1 MFIRITLF
9 GIWAACLA
17 FSAQAQVSVGASI
30 GANYSF
36 WGWHVK
42 NPLLDVGYTEDPGFG
57 YRAAAVA
64 DWQISPVIGLR
75 ADLAYQIW
83 RNSTALVLQ
92 FPRDSAGQIP
102 PTVRGKSSERFH
114 NFAGSLLACI
124 SPFRQKHI
132 YFLAG
137 VTATSITEAWFTIT
151 IEDDGPF
158 PGGYTSSTSIDLKNY
173 NRTQVF
179 ADFGGGVKFPLGA
192 KGSLFSEIRYQLP
205 LTNLWGSDNVDASVS
220 PLLLNVGYLFQ
231 L

>member
-83 RNSTALVLQ
+83 RNCTALTMIGL
-92 FPRDSAGQIP
+92 D
-102 PTVRGKSSERFH
+102 GKRVPFKEGTRSERFH
-114 NFAGSLLACI
+114 SFAGSLMLQV
-124 SPFRQKHI
+124 SSFRQKRL

-137 VTATSITEAWFTIT
+137 ATAAHITDARGTVTYKDNGAAF
-151 IEDDGPF
+151 
-158 PGGYTSSTSIDLKNY
+158 GYNSTQPIDLKNY

-179 ADFGGGVKFPLGA
+179 ADFGGGVEFPLGA

>member
-1 MFIRITLF
+1 MLIRISFF
-9 GIWAACLA
+9 GIWAAFLA

-42 NPLLDVGYTEDPGFG
+42 NINTDVTFDPGFG
-57 YRAAAVA
+57 YRAAVVG
-64 DWQISPVIGLR
+64 DWRINPVIGLR

-83 RNSTALVLQ
+83 RNSTALAMIGL
-92 FPRDSAGQIP
+92 D
-102 PTVRGKSSERFH
+102 GKRVPFKEGARSERFH
-114 NFAGSLLACI
+114 SFAGSLMLQV
-124 SPFRQKHI
+124 SPFRQKRL

-137 VTATSITEAWFTIT
+137 ATAAHITDTRGTVTY
-151 IEDDGPF
+151 EDNGAAF
-158 PGGYTSSTSIDLKNY
+158 GYNSTQPIDLKNY

-205 LTNLWGSDNVDASVS
+205 LTNLSGIENVDASVS
-220 PLLLNVGYLFQ
+220 PLLLNVGCLFQ